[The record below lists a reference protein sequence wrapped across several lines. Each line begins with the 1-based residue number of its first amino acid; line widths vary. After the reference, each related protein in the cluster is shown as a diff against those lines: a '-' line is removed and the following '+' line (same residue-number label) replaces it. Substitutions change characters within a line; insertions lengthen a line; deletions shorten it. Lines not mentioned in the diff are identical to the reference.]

1 MAVKSA
7 KRLIRGNT
15 SQTGTLHTDDLA
27 RAILQ
32 HRNTP
37 CPLTGLS
44 PAQIVFGRVLRDFIP
59 LQPGKFVPREEWR
72 LAAHQH
78 EVAYSKRRMLK
89 QEQLEKGSK
98 ALSPLKPGHHV
109 RIQDQSKTGPQAG
122 HWTQTGVMLEVQP
135 GDAYLVSVNGSRT
148 ITKRNRQFL

>member
-1 MAVKSA
+1 MTGPRCSPPGRWRLSVTSSGVSTAYHPRANKRAEVAVKSA

-44 PAQIVFGRVLRDFIP
+44 PAEIVFGRVLRDFIP

-72 LAAHQH
+72 LAAHQR
-78 EVAYSKRRMLK
+78 E
-89 QEQLEKGSK
+89 QEQLERGSK
-98 ALSPLKPGHHV
+98 ALSPFKPGHHV
-109 RIQDQSKTGPQAG
+109 QSKTGPQAV
-122 HWTQTGVMLEVQP
+122 HS
-135 GDAYLVSVNGSRT
+135 VSPTVHSS
-148 ITKRNRQFL
+148 